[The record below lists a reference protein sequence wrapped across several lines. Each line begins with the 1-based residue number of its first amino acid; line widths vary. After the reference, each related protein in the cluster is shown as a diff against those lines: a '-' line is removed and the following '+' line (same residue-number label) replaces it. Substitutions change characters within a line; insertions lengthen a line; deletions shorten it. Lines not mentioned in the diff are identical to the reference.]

1 MSVAAPRR
9 PRLWAGVDVGG
20 RRKGFHLA
28 WIDDAR
34 VVDLKNVHEPRE
46 VAELLARIE
55 PLVVAI
61 DSPRA
66 PAADEA
72 RSRPGEVALA
82 RARVCGIRYT
92 PDRATLGTSDYYE
105 WIRRGLA
112 LYAAVAANGLVAI
125 ECFPT
130 ASWSRWAGPRVG
142 RRAPWSTAALRRFRL
157 DGVAPRMNQD
167 FRDAIGAALT
177 ARAYTEGRT
186 EAFGDII
193 VPLATP
199 IGDG

>member
-1 MSVAAPRR
+1 MTPPRV
-9 PRLWAGVDVGG
+9 WAGVDVGG

-28 WIDDAR
+28 WIDDTR
-34 VVDLKNVHEPRE
+34 LVDRKNVHEP
-46 VAELLARIE
+46 AELAEILAGIA

-61 DSPRA
+61 DSPRTS
-66 PAADEA
+66 ADTDR

-82 RARVCGIRYT
+82 RAGVCGIRYT
-92 PDRATLGTSDYYE
+92 PDEATLGTSDYYD

-112 LYAAVAANGLVAI
+112 LYAAVAAKGLAAI

-130 ASWSRWAGPRVG
+130 ASWSRWAGPRAG

-157 DGVAPRMNQD
+157 EGLPPRMNQD

-177 ARAYTEGRT
+177 ARAWTAGET
-186 EAFGDII
+186 QSFGDIV
-193 VPLATP
+193 VPLALP
-199 IGDG
+199 SDDG